1 MHGFGWQGDG
11 FFALLLDGFYH
22 PYCFVVW
29 LGLVFVKSPRPVV
42 WILTELSLHIF
53 ALGWVVELNKNPWL
67 IVAVVVGFV
76 AYQMV
81 FIKRVRNI
89 QNNLDL
95 FSSEIRVVQPNE
107 LKK

>member
-1 MHGFGWQGDG
+1 MHGFGWQGNV
-11 FFALLLDGFYH
+11 FFVLLLYGFTI
-22 PYCFVVW
+22 PIALAW
-29 LGLVFVKSPRPVV
+29 IGLVFVKSPKPVV
-42 WILTELSLHIF
+42 WVITEVSLHIF

-67 IVAVVVGFV
+67 IAAVVVGFV

-95 FSSEIRVVQPNE
+95 YSSEIRVVQPNE

>member
-1 MHGFGWQGDG
+1 MHGFGWQGDVVL
-11 FFALLLDGFYH
+11 ALLLYGFTI
-22 PYCFVVW
+22 PIALSW
-29 LGLVFVKSPRPVV
+29 LGLVFVRSPRPVV

-95 FSSEIRVVQPNE
+95 YSSEIRVVQPNE

>member
-1 MHGFGWQGDG
+1 MHGLGWQGNV
-11 FFALLLDGFYH
+11 FFALLLYGFTI
-22 PYCFVVW
+22 PIVLAW
-29 LGLVFVKSPRPVV
+29 IGLVFVKSPKPVV
-42 WILTELSLHIF
+42 WVITEVSLHIF